1 MKTLLILRH
10 AKSSWK
16 DETLPDHERPLNKR
30 GKQSAPLMG
39 ELIRREGLLPDFVL
53 CSTAKRARQ
62 TADLVAEASDYQGE
76 IEYLRELYAAPPQA
90 YLQALSKLDDRY
102 ERVMVVGHN
111 PGLEELL
118 QALTGEMQPLPTA
131 ALAQVEL
138 PIQQWAEVKSVR
150 RGKLV
155 EIWRPKE
162 LG

>member
-39 ELIRREGLLPDFVL
+39 ELIRREGLLPDLIL

-62 TADLVAEASDYQGE
+62 TADLVAEASAYQGE
-76 IEYLRELYAAPPQA
+76 IQHSRELYAAPPQA
-90 YLQALSKLDDRY
+90 YLQALSQLEDQY

-131 ALAQVEL
+131 ALAQVDL
-138 PIQQWAEVKSVR
+138 PIESWAELKSLR
-150 RGKLV
+150 RGRLV

-162 LG
+162 LE